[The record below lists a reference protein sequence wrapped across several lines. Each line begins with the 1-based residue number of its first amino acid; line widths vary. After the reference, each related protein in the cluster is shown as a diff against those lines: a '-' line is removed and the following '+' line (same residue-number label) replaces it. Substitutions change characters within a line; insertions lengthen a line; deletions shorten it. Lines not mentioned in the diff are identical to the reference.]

1 MLYTIIQII
10 FAIILLIIMAII
22 SYSFFNKDIQSI
34 LNKLTNP
41 KQIKKKEKI
50 IDGTFSFEGK
60 MAKFNTTNK
69 TKNNYKEIS
78 PSLNQKSG
86 IEYSYNFWIFMNKN
100 NTPDSNTEYSVPLFI
115 KGSEKPIKYKSKWN
129 CNDVNE
135 NNGVFEFNVK
145 TDRREEDRKGFL
157 VKNPLVK
164 VNFKNDRI
172 DAIVFEFNSISSP
185 DIVHEDPEIRDC
197 SAITKD
203 QIDKNL
209 FGIYNLNKKEE
220 LYKDNSDDSV
230 PGKWSMITLVIK
242 ETDINNNILFRNKAK
257 IKLYLNGHEYFE
269 RSSDISNE
277 ISTAF
282 RNNIS
287 NFYINP
293 LQYTNPSNGKR
304 KITIA
309 DLTYFN
315 YALSDNEIINLYNTD
330 INLNQALI
338 PNENDTE
345 VPNMNKKSGLEITRD
360 NNISIY

>member
-86 IEYSYNFWIFMNKN
+86 IEYSYNFWIFMDKN
-100 NTPDSNTEYSVPLFI
+100 NNEDSSTEYSVPLFI
-115 KGSEKPIKYKSKWN
+115 KGSEKPIKYKSTWK
-129 CNDVNE
+129 CNDIITTPTTT
-135 NNGVFEFNVK
+135 FNVK
-145 TDRREEDRKGFL
+145 ADTQATKGFL
-157 VKNPLVK
+157 VKNPLAK
-164 VNFKNDRI
+164 VNFKKDRI

-185 DIVHEDPEIRDC
+185 DIVHEDPEIPNC
-197 SAITKD
+197 SADKKD
-203 QIDKNL
+203 QKDKNL
-209 FGIYNLNKKEE
+209 FGIYNLSKKEE
-220 LYKDNSDDSV
+220 LYTDGSDDNV
-230 PGKWSMITLVIK
+230 PGKWSMITLVIT
-242 ETDINNNILFRNKAK
+242 ETDTSKNILFRNKAK
-257 IKLYLNGHEYFE
+257 IKLYLNGQEYLE
-269 RSSDISNE
+269 KSGDISNE

-293 LQYTNPSNGKR
+293 LEYNGNGER

-345 VPNMNKKSGLEITRD
+345 VPNMNKKSGLEITAD
-360 NNISIY
+360 KKISLY

>member
-86 IEYSYNFWIFMNKN
+86 IEYSYNFWIFMDKN
-100 NTPDSNTEYSVPLFI
+100 NTPGSDTEYSVPLFI
-115 KGSEKPIKYKSKWN
+115 KGSEKPIKYKSTWK
-129 CNDVNE
+129 CNDISINIFDVRANE
-135 NNGVFEFNVK
+135 QD
-145 TDRREEDRKGFL
+145 TKGFL
-157 VKNPLVK
+157 VKNPLAK
-164 VNFKNDRI
+164 VNFKKDRI

-185 DIVHEDPEIRDC
+185 DIVHEDPEIPNC
-197 SAITKD
+197 GANTKD
-203 QIDKNL
+203 DRDKNL
-209 FGIYNLNKKEE
+209 FGIYNLNEKEE
-220 LYKDNSDDSV
+220 LYTDGSDDNV
-230 PGKWSMITLVIK
+230 PGKWSMITLVIT
-242 ETDINNNILFRNKAK
+242 ETDTSKNILFRNKAK
-257 IKLYLNGHEYFE
+257 IKLYLNGQEYLE
-269 RSSDISNE
+269 KSGDISNE

-360 NNISIY
+360 NKISRY